1 MKRSLSLLF
10 MLIVVALSGC
20 VAGTAVVYEVATV
33 AVDERKVGVL
43 FSDQSIDVEIKNTYF
58 KDDVTNLR
66 HISPHCFNGCVYLV
80 GEYETEQEKE
90 KAVAIAKSVK
100 GVKSV
105 EPYLL
110 PKVNNARCTRRNNLA
125 LAAKVKAKLI
135 KDKDASAIKIHV
147 KCVQCRV
154 ILLGIVGSQ
163 KEIDQAISDAKA
175 TEGVREV
182 VSYLQSSH

>member
-1 MKRSLSLLF
+1 MQRSLWLLF
-10 MLIVVALSGC
+10 MLIVMALSGC
-20 VAGTAVVYEVATV
+20 VAGTAVVYEVATIS
-33 AVDERKVGVL
+33 VDERKVGIL
-43 FSDQSIDVEIKNTYF
+43 FSDQGIDVEIKNAYF

-80 GEYETEQEKE
+80 GEYETEDEKE
-90 KAVAIAKSVK
+90 KAITIAKGVK

-110 PKVNNARCTRRNNLA
+110 PKANDSQCTRTHDHA

-135 KDKDASAIKIHV
+135 NNKDTSAVKIHV

-163 KEIDQAISDAKA
+163 KEIDEAIADAKA
-175 TEGVREV
+175 TEGVQEV
-182 VSYLQSSH
+182 VSYLQLSH